1 MTPHQTTTG
10 HKHPGQEE
18 VYYFV
23 KGTGIMYIDT
33 VPRDVGPGDIVL
45 IEDGVY
51 GALKNTIMETTIIDA
66 QKNCKIYVLG
76 PDLKARVLD
85 KNSLITNIEI
95 VDYNKFVKLAVENDK
110 IQNWL

>member
-1 MTPHQTTTG
+1 MLH
-10 HKHPGQEE
+10 
-18 VYYFV
+18 
-23 KGTGIMYIDT
+23 T
-33 VPRDVGPGDIVL
+33 VNKSPFEKNSLETCIRLATNKSSIIL

-51 GALKNTIMETTIIDA
+51 GALKNTNIEATIIDA

-76 PDLKARVLD
+76 PDLKARGLD

-95 VDYNKFVKLAVENDK
+95 IDYNKFVKLAAEDDK